1 MSGVGQSGDRRF
13 GGGGALPPIQVIHRD
28 GGALVTWSV
37 VGTFGLLGLIVAVG
51 FLVTRRS

>member
-37 VGTFGLLGLIVAVG
+37 VGTFGLVGLIVAVG